1 MQPPQGGMPVMHM
14 RAITK
19 KNVAPAF
26 NIEIILDIILQ
37 ALDVIQAIERVF
49 GLDISDKVGTTS

>member
-1 MQPPQGGMPVMHM
+1 MPNMHM
-14 RAITK
+14 RAISR